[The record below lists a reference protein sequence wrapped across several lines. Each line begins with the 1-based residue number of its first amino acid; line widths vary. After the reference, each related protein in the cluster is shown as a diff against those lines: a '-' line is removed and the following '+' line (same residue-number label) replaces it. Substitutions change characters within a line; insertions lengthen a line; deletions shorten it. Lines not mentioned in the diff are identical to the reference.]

1 MKTIIENLVLC
12 ADCVHPAVYDDYTAL
27 DYHYTA
33 DIAEEKMKAIKDG
46 LKKLGSGLCYDSS
59 KEPDEFS
66 CRPCDCCG
74 TRLAGSRDYFINL
87 T

>member
-33 DIAEEKMKAIKDG
+33 DTADEKMKAIKDG
-46 LKKLGSGLCYDSS
+46 LKNLV
-59 KEPDEFS
+59 PVFVM
-66 CRPCDCCG
+66 
-74 TRLAGSRDYFINL
+74 TRVKSRMNFLADRVTVAALVLQVQEIIL
-87 T
+87 